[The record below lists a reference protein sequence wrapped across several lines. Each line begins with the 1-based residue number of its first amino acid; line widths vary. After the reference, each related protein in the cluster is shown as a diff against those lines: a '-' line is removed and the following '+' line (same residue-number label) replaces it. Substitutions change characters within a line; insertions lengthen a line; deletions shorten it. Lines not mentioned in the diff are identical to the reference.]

1 MLKVLF
7 VADDKTVASMVA
19 EILLE
24 EGFICT
30 HAADVETGWAAML
43 SEDPHALLLDVWL
56 HGHQA
61 GWELLERVRGIEH
74 FQSLPVVVLTQFPSK
89 ELVDRARSHGAEF
102 LAKPFTPQALL
113 DRLRKAIRQEGHALR
128 LRQHR
133 VILLT
138 PEYRIEGD
146 LHLTVELDRF
156 SDAWEALIRDARA
169 YVPVTNARV
178 TKLEG
183 TITLPEADFLEV
195 RKADVT
201 AVLPEGP
208 PSG

>member
-7 VADDKTVASMVA
+7 VADDKTVASMVS

-24 EGFICT
+24 EGFICS

-61 GWELLERVRGIEH
+61 GWDLLERVRQIEH

-89 ELVDRARSHGAEF
+89 EMVDRARSHGAEF
-102 LAKPFTPQALL
+102 LAKPFTPEGLL
-113 DRLRKAIRQEGHALR
+113 DRLRKAIRREGHALR
-128 LRQHR
+128 LRAHP

-138 PEYRIEGD
+138 SEYRIEGH
-146 LHLTVELDRF
+146 LHLTEELDRF
-156 SDAWEALIRDARA
+156 SDAWEALMRDARS
-169 YVPVTNARV
+169 YLPVTNAKVIR
-178 TKLEG
+178 LEG
-183 TITLPEADFLEV
+183 SVVLPDADFLEV
-195 RKADVT
+195 RKSDVT
-201 AVLPEGP
+201 AVFPQGD
-208 PSG
+208 